1 MATVSRGL
9 PQRPH
14 LEIPKREARDLLK
27 QWRAAQPEALD
38 RIRRRHPKFHA
49 ADDPAIAAATFRLSD
64 AQLVIAREY
73 GFANWTALKHR
84 IAASAAADELERAI
98 RANDRDTVVKI
109 LRANPEMLHLPV
121 WSGNWGPPMSHAAN
135 LGRLEIIKAVAQLG
149 ARDFQHAFDRAALQG
164 KIACARWLH
173 EHGAK
178 LTPGIIMGTC
188 ETLNAAGFNFLADL
202 GAPLTNEHG
211 DPLAPL
217 ALVLE
222 TYARNPAGKHA
233 ILESFAQR
241 GYGLPDTPITA
252 FHRSSV
258 ASLEE
263 HLRRDPSLLARRFT
277 LREIYPPEL
286 GCPNDGRSGMHWT
299 PISGTTLLHLSIDF
313 AEREIFDSLLAHG
326 ADVNARAI
334 IDTDGFGGH
343 TPLFHAVVCG
353 PRRDTAM
360 IEALLAR
367 GASTGV
373 RASLR
378 KFLDWCEN
386 PRWHEAR
393 EVTAAEWGDGFPE
406 GNWVNIESLR
416 LLDEV

>member
-1 MATVSRGL
+1 M
-9 PQRPH
+9 
-14 LEIPKREARDLLK
+14 
-27 QWRAAQPEALD
+27 
-38 RIRRRHPKFHA
+38 
-49 ADDPAIAAATFRLSD
+49 
-64 AQLVIAREY
+64 
-73 GFANWTALKHR
+73 NWTALKHR

-149 ARDFQHAFDRAALQG
+149 ARDFQHAFDRAA
-164 KIACARWLH
+164 
-173 EHGAK
+173 
-178 LTPGIIMGTC
+178 
-188 ETLNAAGFNFLADL
+188 
-202 GAPLTNEHG
+202 
-211 DPLAPL
+211 
-217 ALVLE
+217 
-222 TYARNPAGKHA
+222 
-233 ILESFAQR
+233 
-241 GYGLPDTPITA
+241 
-252 FHRSSV
+252 
-258 ASLEE
+258 
-263 HLRRDPSLLARRFT
+263 
-277 LREIYPPEL
+277 
-286 GCPNDGRSGMHWT
+286 
-299 PISGTTLLHLSIDF
+299 IDF
-313 AEREIFDSLLAHG
+313 AEREIFGWLLAHG

-353 PRRDTAM
+353 PRRDTAV

-367 GASTGV
+367 GASKDV

-393 EVTAAEWGDGFPE
+393 DVTAAEWGDGFPE

-416 LLDEV
+416 LLDEE